1 MNIYIYNM
9 NFAHVGPKDLSIQHP
24 PKQNLRLAIMSLS
37 WLAPILDCKT
47 PHLKWLSHVRTR
59 IFDA

>member
-1 MNIYIYNM
+1 M

-37 WLAPILDCKT
+37 WLAPIFDCKT